1 MPMTYIITA
10 SAPAAISELLQ
21 LLNVDFAVKDL
32 CALHY
37 FLGVEVLSV
46 KTFFSPNA
54 CIFWTY

>member
-1 MPMTYIITA
+1 MTYIITA